1 MIKIATEILKG
12 SQHSLLTQQQGEDMY
27 RNLIY
32 DSAVVTQS
40 FNPYLR
46 IDFNY
51 PQPSLKVRYA
61 QDIINAG
68 IISELNKII
77 YETCDPMPTRERVA
91 YKLMK
96 IDRAIKPLLATL
108 QSVIDENQYD
118 LSLLSRPDTRFT
130 DRLYYSNIYI
140 CHYLQV
146 AIIYFVMEFQ
156 AQFADY
162 IPENKYISI
171 SKIYNEYL
179 LMQVPQDTHL
189 KEIKKI
195 EIKQAQIEAT
205 PVETLP
211 TNAQIFL
218 TEVQKYSFTEL
229 PKLQELTPRQVQILI
244 TKMVEKQA
252 PYAVA
257 MLSFLEYDKM
267 LKNRYNVNKENIY
280 KHISIALNNV
290 GPRQI
295 KGNFLVLNER
305 SKEDP
310 TRYTSHQFKDIVI
323 EDYKNIKLTY

>member
-1 MIKIATEILKG
+1 
-12 SQHSLLTQQQGEDMY
+12 
-27 RNLIY
+27 
-32 DSAVVTQS
+32 
-40 FNPYLR
+40 
-46 IDFNY
+46 
-51 PQPSLKVRYA
+51 
-61 QDIINAG
+61 
-68 IISELNKII
+68 
-77 YETCDPMPTRERVA
+77 
-91 YKLMK
+91 
-96 IDRAIKPLLATL
+96 
-108 QSVIDENQYD
+108 
-118 LSLLSRPDTRFT
+118 
-130 DRLYYSNIYI
+130 
-140 CHYLQV
+140 
-146 AIIYFVMEFQ
+146 
-156 AQFADY
+156 
-162 IPENKYISI
+162 
-171 SKIYNEYL
+171 
-179 LMQVPQDTHL
+179 MQVPQDTHL
-189 KEIKKI
+189 KAIKKI

-295 KGNFLVLNER
+295 KGNFLVLNEG

>member
-267 LKNRYNVNKENIY
+267 LKNRYNV
-280 KHISIALNNV
+280 SIA
-290 GPRQI
+290 
-295 KGNFLVLNER
+295 E
-305 SKEDP
+305 
-310 TRYTSHQFKDIVI
+310 
-323 EDYKNIKLTY
+323 

>member
-146 AIIYFVMEFQ
+146 AIIYFKRNLQ
-156 AQFADY
+156 
-162 IPENKYISI
+162 ITSRRIS
-171 SKIYNEYL
+171 
-179 LMQVPQDTHL
+179 T
-189 KEIKKI
+189 
-195 EIKQAQIEAT
+195 
-205 PVETLP
+205 
-211 TNAQIFL
+211 
-218 TEVQKYSFTEL
+218 
-229 PKLQELTPRQVQILI
+229 
-244 TKMVEKQA
+244 
-252 PYAVA
+252 
-257 MLSFLEYDKM
+257 
-267 LKNRYNVNKENIY
+267 
-280 KHISIALNNV
+280 
-290 GPRQI
+290 
-295 KGNFLVLNER
+295 
-305 SKEDP
+305 
-310 TRYTSHQFKDIVI
+310 
-323 EDYKNIKLTY
+323 